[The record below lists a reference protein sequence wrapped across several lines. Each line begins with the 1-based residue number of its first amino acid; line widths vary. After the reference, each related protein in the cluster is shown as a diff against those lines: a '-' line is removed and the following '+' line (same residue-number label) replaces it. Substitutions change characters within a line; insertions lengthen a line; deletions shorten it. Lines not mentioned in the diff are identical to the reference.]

1 MILELKDKMKV
12 EIEEQKEEERVEKDI
27 IQNENIGEAISAL
40 QVLGYNRR
48 EIEKSLEKLELKD
61 LSIEEIIR
69 KGLKI
74 LGGE

>member
-27 IQNENIGEAISAL
+27 TQNENIGEAISAL

>member
-12 EIEEQKEEERVEKDI
+12 EIEEQTEEEKIEKDI
-27 IQNENIGEAISAL
+27 TQNENVGEAISAL
-40 QVLGYNRR
+40 QVLGYNRK